1 MNLKAYREKMNT
13 LLTEAEGILNAA
25 NEQTR
30 AMTEQEETDYNAK
43 MNEYNA
49 MKRTYDQ
56 MVAERALITPEQE
69 KNTDTAAEDFATFLR
84 SRGQTV
90 TRAMTSTANGILIP
104 TKIADMIVAKVHEI
118 SPLAGRV
125 MTYHAKGNL
134 VVPQIGFKDD
144 AITLTYVEDGEAI
157 PEKDATFTGVTLK
170 SNVFACIVR
179 ISEKMIGDTDF
190 DVVGYVVSYVA
201 EKVAVFVE
209 NALINGAKNTGGTV
223 VSTGAVDAENA
234 STTAAAGKIT
244 GDELIDL
251 TLTIPQVYRKNAM
264 WIVNSASMGIIR
276 KLKDGNQNYLFAANN
291 AQTNLPQILGIDAHV
306 SENVPATV
314 AAILIDPTGMAWK
327 ISKSLETK
335 LLTERYAD
343 YNQIGLRASIQMD
356 TGIINQQKI
365 AVLKYHA

>member
-1 MNLKAYREKMNT
+1 MNLKAYREKLNS
-13 LLTEAEGILNAA
+13 LLAEAQGILNTAA
-25 NEQTR
+25 EQTR
-30 AMTEQEETDYNAK
+30 AMTEQENS
-43 MNEYNA
+43 EYNSKMADYDA
-49 MKRTYDQ
+49 MKRTYDELVKDRS
-56 MVAERALITPEQE
+56 MLTPKEPQ
-69 KNTDTAAEDFATFLR
+69 NTDTAAEDMAAYIR
-84 SRGQTV
+84 SKGQTV
-90 TRAMTSTANGILIP
+90 TRAMTSTGSGAIIP

-125 MTYHAKGNL
+125 MTYYAKGNL

-144 AITLTYVEDGEAI
+144 AITLTYTADGDAVA
-157 PEKDATFTGVTLK
+157 EKDAQFNGVTLK
-170 SNVFACIVR
+170 NNVFACIVR
-179 ISEKMIGDTDF
+179 ISEKMIADTDF
-190 DVVGYVVSYVA
+190 DVVGYVVTYVA
-201 EKVAVFVE
+201 EKIAVFTE
-209 NALINGAKNTGGTV
+209 NALINGAKDSKGTT

-251 TLTIPQVYRKNAM
+251 SLTIPQVYRKNAM

-306 SENVPATV
+306 SENVPAGV
-314 AAILIDPTGMAWK
+314 AAILVDPSGMAWK
-327 ISKSLETK
+327 ISKSVETK

-356 TGIINQQKI
+356 TGIINQQKV
-365 AVLKYHA
+365 AVLKYHE